1 MINSDVV
8 FCMHIRIRDIL
19 KWYEKIQKNVQEV
32 LWMECKFFLDYFVYL
47 MCFLICVHIIAGER
61 GVYKDVSENS

>member
-1 MINSDVV
+1 MINSDVL

-19 KWYEKIQKNVQEV
+19 KWYEKIQKNVDEV
-32 LWMECKFFLDYFVYL
+32 LWMECKFFIDYFVY
-47 MCFLICVHIIAGER
+47 FLICVHIIAGER

>member
-1 MINSDVV
+1 MINSDVL

-19 KWYEKIQKNVQEV
+19 KWYEKIQKNVDEV
-32 LWMECKFFLDYFVYL
+32 LWMECKFFLDYFVN
-47 MCFLICVHIIAGER
+47 FLICVHIIAGER